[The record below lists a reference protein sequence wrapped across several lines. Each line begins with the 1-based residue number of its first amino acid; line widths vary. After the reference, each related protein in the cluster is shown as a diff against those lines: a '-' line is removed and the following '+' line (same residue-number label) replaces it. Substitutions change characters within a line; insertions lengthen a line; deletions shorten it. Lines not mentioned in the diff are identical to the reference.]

1 MNGDRDERAAA
12 GGVYHRVGMLALV
25 IVVAAGLIAL
35 GLVLTG
41 IIAEPETVMVNI
53 GRWVFGR

>member
-1 MNGDRDERAAA
+1 
-12 GGVYHRVGMLALV
+12 MLALV
-25 IVVAAGLIAL
+25 IVVAAALLAL

-41 IIAEPETVMVNI
+41 IIAEPETMMVNI

>member
-1 MNGDRDERAAA
+1 
-12 GGVYHRVGMLALV
+12 MLALV
-25 IVVAAGLIAL
+25 IVMAAGLVAL

-41 IIAEPETVMVNI
+41 IIAEPETLLVSI

>member
-1 MNGDRDERAAA
+1 MSGDRDERAAA
-12 GGVYHRVGMLALV
+12 GGVCRRVGMLALV
-25 IVVAAGLIAL
+25 IVVAAGLVAL